1 MEKVGVRGEV
11 MSDDEEFVVVR
22 AYGHAAYSGLD
33 NWVLVASCLS
43 ERLSTS
49 CGSRS
54 GFSLGDM
61 PPSIEAAD
69 STACDNL
76 KSSRRGESA
85 WGEFEH
91 ER

>member
-11 MSDDEEFVVVR
+11 MSEDEELVVVR

-33 NWVLVASCLS
+33 SWVLVASCL

-61 PPSIEAAD
+61 LPSIDAAD
-69 STACDNL
+69 STACDKL
-76 KSSRRGESA
+76 KTSRRRGSA
-85 WGEFEH
+85 WGEFGH